1 MILIDKLA
9 YSSRLR
15 YRSPGLKAVLAV
27 GALVLCVAA
36 RSYIVSLCM
45 LCVMGCLTV
54 GFGGTSLPRYVRLM
68 GLPLGFLLMSTV
80 AVIFHMAEEPSA
92 IFSLGIGSRYLVIDS
107 ISLAYGLRLLV
118 TALAAVSCLYF
129 LSLTTPLVDILG
141 VLRFIRCP
149 GLVIELMFLIY
160 RFTFVILELASA
172 ILTAQK
178 CRLGN
183 KDFRAAMH
191 GIGRMSAVL
200 LQRALAKSSM
210 LYDAME
216 ARCYNGRIQVLG
228 RTCRATT
235 REKAWVCLFFTIFI
249 GLAVACRIYGGSL

>member
-15 YRSPGLKAVLAV
+15 YRSPGLKALLAV

-36 RSYIVSLCM
+36 RSFIVSLSM

-54 GFGGTSLPRYVRLM
+54 TFGGTSFGRYVRLM
-68 GLPLGFLLMSTV
+68 ALPLGFLLMSTV
-80 AVIFHMAEEPSA
+80 AVVFHMSEEPSA
-92 IFSLGIGSRYLVIDS
+92 IFSLGIGSRYLVTDS
-107 ISLAYGLRLLV
+107 SSLVYGLRLLA
-118 TALAAVSCLYF
+118 TALSAVSCLYF
-129 LSLTTPLVDILG
+129 LSLTTPLADILG

-172 ILTAQK
+172 ILTAQQ

-183 KDFRAAMH
+183 KDFRTAMH
-191 GIGRMSAVL
+191 GVGQMFAVL

-228 RTCRATT
+228 RTCRATA
-235 REKAWVCLFFTIFI
+235 REKVGVGLFFAVFI
-249 GLAVACRIYGGSL
+249 GLAVVCRVYGGSI